1 MTINATLRSL
11 GLVYC
16 VSFLICAA
24 SCSAVLWLY
33 WDSWKSDRTIPL
45 LADVFSVSA
54 GISLLVII
62 SWEGVRYMVLAAMKA
77 RELVEQGR
85 QEGRQEERER
95 FNKAFEQFGTEI
107 NGVLT
112 LQLTPEVQR
121 FLAGE
126 DQ

>member
-1 MTINATLRSL
+1 
-11 GLVYC
+11 
-16 VSFLICAA
+16 
-24 SCSAVLWLY
+24 
-33 WDSWKSDRTIPL
+33 
-45 LADVFSVSA
+45 
-54 GISLLVII
+54 
-62 SWEGVRYMVLAAMKA
+62 MVLAAMKA